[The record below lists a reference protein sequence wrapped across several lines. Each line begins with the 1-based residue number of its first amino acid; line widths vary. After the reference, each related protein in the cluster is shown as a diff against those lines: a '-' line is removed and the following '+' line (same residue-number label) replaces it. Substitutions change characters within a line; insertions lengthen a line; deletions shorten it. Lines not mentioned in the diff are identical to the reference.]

1 MLDVVAEYGISV
13 KTNTFKGLEEIEQL
27 VHVAKSGKMKGK
39 GVIIMDP
46 EQIVKERESG
56 LNMV

>member
-1 MLDVVAEYGISV
+1 MLDVVAEHGISV

-27 VHVAKSGKMKGK
+27 VHVAESGKMKGK

>member
-1 MLDVVAEYGISV
+1 MLDVVAEHGISV
-13 KTNTFKGLEEIEQL
+13 KTNTFKGLEELEQL
-27 VHVAKSGKMKGK
+27 VHVAESGKMKGK
-39 GVIIMDP
+39 GVIIKDP

>member
-1 MLDVVAEYGISV
+1 MLDVVAEHGISV

-27 VHVAKSGKMKGK
+27 VHVAESGKMKGK
-39 GVIIMDP
+39 GVIIMNP